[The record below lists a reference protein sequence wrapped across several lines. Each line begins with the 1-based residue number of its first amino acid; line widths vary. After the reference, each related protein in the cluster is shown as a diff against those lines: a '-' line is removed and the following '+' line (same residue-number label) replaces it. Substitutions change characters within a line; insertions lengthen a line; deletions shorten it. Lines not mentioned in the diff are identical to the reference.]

1 MKKHVLA
8 VIALKEEFDVFLREF
23 PIVFSG
29 SRTYDGI
36 QEGTYV
42 GQEESITFFVYC
54 MFDMTSIESYDATLK
69 WLDTLQPD
77 IVLSIGIA
85 GGLWDQQNM
94 SLGDVVIAQSSTE
107 VAHSGKMH
115 EQGFSVGGKTEN
127 TDESLEDCFKKLS
140 NGNIFDR
147 ELQCRVLFGPI
158 ATTPYVIADKKTV
171 SNYLAANRNFHAV
184 DMESYGVG
192 RAVRKKNGVKFWAV
206 KGVSDFSD
214 KDKSVL
220 EATTK
225 GLFRV
230 KAMENSVKVASLLIQ
245 KETNL
250 PIRENN
256 EISSISM
263 SEMGDQLRKNGNRD
277 IYDALTISQ
286 NRKKYCEKYLSHL
299 IDTYSIDDLVEYIT
313 TGSEEDKSMSISGR
327 GGCGI
332 TSVLTGLGVKLLE
345 KGLSTFYLNLKDF
358 TLRKDDRSSEKHIS
372 EKIEKGAIDVF
383 ILDGWDGIHENR
395 RLVAEAIQEIIGDA
409 GIIIVYGFK
418 DDGVKEFFPPSVERE
433 FYLNRLDKKWVV
445 ENEDVINSIFQPKEP
460 EEFWRQVN
468 LMKNIDPDP
477 MVLNALAT
485 MTVSSE
491 FELIENYCKKRVNN
505 INRKVVG
512 PRFKRVI
519 NQASAIAYN
528 HFKKITF
535 NPEKDGDETLEVRSS
550 GRQENVGLG
559 TNAALACD
567 LAFSHESVAHYLV
580 ANHVINNF
588 VAWENPD
595 ASQRMPVVPEVFP
608 QSINYFCKS
617 IIQNDER
624 KQRAVVSAIAN
635 ILDSSVHPYMKAHG
649 CYLLGRVTDSQLRSS
664 AEALLEKT
672 VRNPIYIDGED
683 KPILMVGRSA
693 YISLTYLEKESMAIE
708 YINKLFNKES
718 WDRLNRGFHLEYYG
732 DRDYDPNRPL
742 ESMDDLGSW
751 EKTYN
756 QLVLRAK
763 KFKDGDSTIVDLH
776 TLFSLGYHRH
786 KQNLLDFDKKRQLI
800 DIGND
805 LYPKLGR
812 YSNLNRYICRCVESM
827 DKGNDPDIR
836 LFAERYSLQFKKR
849 TGYTARGLLMGQS
862 IADHIMGAVTI
873 AEHYLKERYESEN
886 AYSKRRV
893 VELVRHHDDGEGRS
907 GDYRPDD
914 SDKSMKKKL
923 ENEYF
928 QDLRLISGNFES
940 YAEHPMLWDEFKT
953 AETINSRVAHDI
965 DKLENYLCL
974 RIYEN
979 MGFVPN
985 DLDSW
990 IQDLESSLTVIGDT
1004 VYQQIKSEE
1013 TEIITHIN
1021 ELFEQ
1026 NSSSFVV
1033 SWIEHIKDVEKN
1045 KNSTID
1051 T

>member
-1 MKKHVLA
+1 MKKNVLV

-23 PIVFSG
+23 PIEFSS
-29 SRTYDGI
+29 SRTYEGI
-36 QEGTYV
+36 QEGTYA
-42 GQEESITFFVYC
+42 GQEESLTFFVYC
-54 MFDMTSIESYDATLK
+54 MCDMTSIESYDATLE
-69 WLDTLQPD
+69 WLDTLQPA

-85 GGLWDQQNM
+85 GGLWDQQHM
-94 SLGDVVIAQSSTE
+94 SLGDVVIVQSSTE
-107 VAHSGKMH
+107 VTHSGKIQ
-115 EQGFSVGGKTEN
+115 EQGLNIGGRTEN
-127 TDESLEDCFKKLS
+127 TDRTLEECFKTLS
-140 NGNIFDR
+140 NEHVFDR

-158 ATTPYVIADKKTV
+158 ATTPYVIADEKAV
-171 SNYLAANRNFHAV
+171 SNILAANRNFHVV
-184 DMESYGVG
+184 DMEAYGVG
-192 RAVRKKNGVKFWAV
+192 RAVRKKDNVKFWAV

-214 KDKSVL
+214 KNKSVL

-225 GLFRV
+225 GKFRI
-230 KAMENSVKVASLLIQ
+230 KAMENTVKVASLLIQ
-245 KETNL
+245 KETRVA
-250 PIRENN
+250 IVVKN
-256 EISSISM
+256 ETPSVSM
-263 SEMGDQLRKNGNRD
+263 SEMEGELRKKGNKD
-277 IYDALTISQ
+277 IYSALKSSQDAKTHCEEYL
-286 NRKKYCEKYLSHL
+286 NRL
-299 IDTYSIDDLVEYIT
+299 IDNYSIDYLVEYIT
-313 TGSEEDKSMSISGR
+313 AGSEEDKSMSISGR
-327 GGCGI
+327 RGCGI

-358 TLRKDDRSSEKHIS
+358 TLRKDGRYPEKHIS
-372 EKIEKGAIDVF
+372 EKLEKSAIDVL
-383 ILDGWDGIHENR
+383 ILDGWDGVHENR
-395 RLVAEAIQEIIGDA
+395 RLVAEAIQEVIGDA

-418 DDGVKEFFPPSVERE
+418 DDGVKEFFPPSVELE
-433 FYLNRLDKKWVV
+433 FYLDRLDKKWVV
-445 ENEDVINSIFQPKEP
+445 ENKDLINSIFKPKEP

-491 FELIENYCKKRVNN
+491 FELIENYCKKRVNTL
-505 INRKVVG
+505 NRSVVG

-535 NPEKDGDETLEVRSS
+535 NPEKDEYETLEAKSS
-550 GRQENVGLG
+550 ERQENVGLG
-559 TNAALACD
+559 TNAALAFD

-580 ANHVINNF
+580 ANHVINTF

-595 ASQRMPVVPEVFP
+595 ASPRMPVVSEVFP
-608 QSINYFCKS
+608 QSINNFCKS

-649 CYLLGRVTDSQLRSS
+649 CYLLGRVTDSQLKSD
-664 AEALLEKT
+664 AESLLEKT

-693 YISLTYLEKESMAIE
+693 YISLTYLGRGSMAIE

-718 WDRLNRGFHLEYYG
+718 WDKLNRGFHLEYYG

-742 ESMDDLGSW
+742 ESMDDLGAW

-763 KFKDGDSTIVDLH
+763 RFKGGDSTIVDLH

-786 KQNLLDFDKKRQLI
+786 KENLLDLDKKRKLI

-812 YSNLNRYICRCVESM
+812 YSNLNRYISRCVESM

-849 TGYTARGLLMGQS
+849 AGYTARGLLMGQS
-862 IADHIMGAVTI
+862 IADHILGAVTI

-886 AYSKRRV
+886 AFSKKRV

-953 AETINSRVAHDI
+953 AETINAKVAHDI

-990 IQDLESSLTVIGDT
+990 IQDLESSLTVIGDMI
-1004 VYQQIKSEE
+1004 YQQIKSEE
-1013 TEIITHIN
+1013 SEIVSHIN

-1026 NSSSFVV
+1026 NSSSFVTN
-1033 SWIEHIKDVEKN
+1033 WIEHIEDVAQN
-1045 KNSTID
+1045 KNSTIV
-1051 T
+1051 